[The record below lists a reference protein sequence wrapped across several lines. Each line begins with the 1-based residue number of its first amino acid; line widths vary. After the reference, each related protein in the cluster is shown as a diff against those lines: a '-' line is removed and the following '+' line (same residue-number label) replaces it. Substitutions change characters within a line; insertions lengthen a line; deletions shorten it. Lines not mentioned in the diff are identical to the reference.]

1 MKLLIHTWRRALKCL
16 AIVALV
22 VSASV
27 HAQEQDTL
35 VLMFAGDVVLSD
47 NVERHVRGRTD
58 YVFQQWKPG
67 READVF
73 MVNLEH
79 PVTTATERV
88 EKKFNF
94 KMDPAYGATLL
105 DGGITLVNV
114 ANNHIFDYGHQGM
127 EDTMRFLDSLG
138 IAYTGVGRNLAE
150 ARKPVVIR
158 KKGWSVG
165 FLGYFGGGDY
175 SAGRT
180 TIGFAPRYARFMVE
194 DIRSLKRKV
203 DYVVVNLHW
212 GVERAPEPEDWQIR
226 LAHRL
231 VDAGAD
237 LIVGHHP
244 HILQGIERYKNATIA
259 YSLGNFVFG
268 GNSRHTYETGV
279 LKVTLGG
286 SEPLVELMPVSVV
299 LWQPSPATDPV
310 ARQVLD
316 LVRERS
322 MNFQNHP
329 FLTGAEE

>member
-1 MKLLIHTWRRALKCL
+1 MKLLIRFVRMTQT
-16 AIVALV
+16 ALV
-22 VSASV
+22 VAAFV
-27 HAQEQDTL
+27 AVAPAQDRDTL
-35 VLMFAGDVVLSD
+35 VLVFAGDVVLSD
-47 NVERHVRGRTD
+47 NVERSVRERTD
-58 YVFQQWKPG
+58 YVFEMWKPG

-94 KMDPAYGATLL
+94 KMNPAYGATLL
-105 DGGITLVNV
+105 DAGISLVNV

-138 IAYTGVGRNLAE
+138 IAYVGVGRNLSE

-158 KKGWSVG
+158 KKGRTVG

-175 SAGRT
+175 AAGRN

-194 DIRSLKRKV
+194 DIRALKKRAE
-203 DYVVVNLHW
+203 YVVVNLHW
-212 GVERAPEPEDWQIR
+212 GVERALAPDEWQVR

-244 HILQGIERYKNATIA
+244 HVLQGVERYKHATIA

-268 GNSRHTYETGV
+268 GNSRHTYETGI
-279 LKVTLGG
+279 LKVTLAGA
-286 SEPLVELMPVSVV
+286 EPAVELVPVSVV
-299 LWQPSPATDPV
+299 RWQPRPSMESV

-316 LVRERS
+316 SVRLRS
-322 MNFQNHP
+322 LNFQNHP